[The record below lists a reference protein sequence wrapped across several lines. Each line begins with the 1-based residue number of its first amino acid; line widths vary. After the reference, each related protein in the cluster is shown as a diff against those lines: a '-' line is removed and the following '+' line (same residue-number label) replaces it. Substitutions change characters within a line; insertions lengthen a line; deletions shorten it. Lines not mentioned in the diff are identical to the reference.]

1 MRSCAPKQFLSLGN
15 SHKRIIEGNGRGG
28 VSAAKRNRMVL
39 TESLLRCVHHEG
51 HSSSFSE
58 YNFPSKA
65 WALAIG
71 ANMAEVVASKL
82 KLLHLARIFERETD
96 DDHGLT
102 APQIIGKLAELGVN
116 VERKTLYRDI
126 DCLRAFGY
134 NILKYNRAPVE
145 YGLADFQE
153 QELLLLAD
161 AVQSSKFLTESKS
174 RSLVEGIGKLGSKY
188 MDENLRKQVHVE
200 GRIKSQNESVFYN
213 TDAIQRA
220 ISLRRK
226 IEFRYFK
233 YDEHKKRVTSKHG
246 DGSEI
251 YKETPVQLAYIAA
264 QLSLDATAISA
275 ALLHDVVEDT
285 PYTYENIETIFGKSV
300 AELVDGVTKLRKIK
314 YNTREEQQVENLRK
328 MFLAMAKD
336 IRVVIIKLIDR
347 LHIELYAACKT
358 AFNFKRNA

>member
-1 MRSCAPKQFLSLGN
+1 
-15 SHKRIIEGNGRGG
+15 
-28 VSAAKRNRMVL
+28 
-39 TESLLRCVHHEG
+39 
-51 HSSSFSE
+51 
-58 YNFPSKA
+58 
-65 WALAIG
+65 
-71 ANMAEVVASKL
+71 MAEVVASKL

-145 YGLADFQE
+145 YGLATRDFQE

-213 TDAIQRA
+213 IDAIQRA

-251 YKETPVQLAYIAA
+251 YKETPVQLA
-264 QLSLDATAISA
+264 
-275 ALLHDVVEDT
+275 
-285 PYTYENIETIFGKSV
+285 
-300 AELVDGVTKLRKIK
+300 
-314 YNTREEQQVENLRK
+314 
-328 MFLAMAKD
+328 
-336 IRVVIIKLIDR
+336 
-347 LHIELYAACKT
+347 
-358 AFNFKRNA
+358 

>member
-1 MRSCAPKQFLSLGN
+1 
-15 SHKRIIEGNGRGG
+15 
-28 VSAAKRNRMVL
+28 
-39 TESLLRCVHHEG
+39 
-51 HSSSFSE
+51 
-58 YNFPSKA
+58 
-65 WALAIG
+65 
-71 ANMAEVVASKL
+71 MAEVVASKL

-145 YGLADFQE
+145 YGLATRDFQE

-161 AVQSSKFLTESKS
+161 AVQSSKFLTE
-174 RSLVEGIGKLGSKY
+174 
-188 MDENLRKQVHVE
+188 

-213 TDAIQRA
+213 IDAIQRA

-251 YKETPVQLAYIAA
+251 YKETPVQLAYMDDEYYLIVWNDKYAGFTHYRVDRMQNLEVSSEAA
-264 QLSLDATAISA
+264 TRNDEISSFDVAKHQQRVFGMFHGESVGVTLLVRGSVMSAIV
-275 ALLHDVVEDT
+275 DR
-285 PYTYENIETIFGKSV
+285 FGKDVEVLPAEDGWARVCVTVMAAPTFYGWLATFGSSV
-300 AELVDGVTKLRKIK
+300 QIEEPQSLRQAYAGYLSAIL
-314 YNTREEQQVENLRK
+314 EN
-328 MFLAMAKD
+328 
-336 IRVVIIKLIDR
+336 
-347 LHIELYAACKT
+347 YQ
-358 AFNFKRNA
+358 